1 MNIYKMKIH
10 EDYYNGIELLESL
23 GLKNNATIQAL
34 AEKQKKELKRLAI
47 ERLEKVKQLI
57 QNEELK
63 ELKEMISFSPA
74 GDGYGCDNYFIDF
87 GIEGDGGAVDI
98 NDVIELIEEFN
109 AKIKKGGKR

>member
-1 MNIYKMKIH
+1 MKIH
-10 EDYYNGIELLESL
+10 EDYYKGVELLESL
-23 GLKNNATIQAL
+23 GLKNNATIKAL

-63 ELKEMISFSPA
+63 ELKEMIVFSPA

-87 GIEGDGGAVDI
+87 GNEGDGGDVDI

-109 AKIKKGGKR
+109 ATIKKGGKR

>member
-1 MNIYKMKIH
+1 MKIS
-10 EDYYNGIELLESL
+10 EEFYNGVKLLEDL

-63 ELKEMISFSPA
+63 ELKEMIRFSPA

-87 GIEGDGGAVDI
+87 GSEGDRGDVDI
-98 NDVIELIEEFN
+98 NDVIELMEEFN
-109 AKIKKGGKR
+109 AKMKKGGKR